1 MTAGAHSASDM
12 AGGQRREDVSQTRG
26 RTPAQWYCLLI
37 GATLLLAG
45 ILGFIA
51 EATFDTP
58 ASGRDGF
65 GDLILFEVNGWHNL
79 VHLASGALL
88 LAAAP
93 RRSSAKVVALGFGL
107 VYGLVAI
114 IGLIDGSDVLGLI
127 PVNGAD
133 NVLHILLSL
142 LGIAAGLV
150 SRADDRDLNTST
162 SEAYRTGTGRRIDSS
177 DLLRDA
183 DDDTG
188 LRGHSPV
195 GRRSERAQAGEP
207 TGGPTT
213 PRRTL

>member
-1 MTAGAHSASDM
+1 MATAGAHSASG
-12 AGGQRREDVSQTRG
+12 AGVGLDREDPARTRG
-26 RTPAQWYCLLI
+26 RTPAQWYCLLV
-37 GATLLLAG
+37 GASLLLAG
-45 ILGFIA
+45 LLGFIA

-58 ASGRDGF
+58 AGGRDGF
-65 GDLILFEVNGWHNL
+65 GDLIVFEVNGWHNL
-79 VHLASGALL
+79 VHLASGLVL
-88 LAAAP
+88 LAAAF

-150 SRADDRDLNTST
+150 SRADDRDLHTST
-162 SEAYRTGTGRRIDSS
+162 SGAYGTSTGRRVDSS
-177 DLLRDA
+177 ALLRDA
-183 DDDTG
+183 DADAG
-188 LRGHSPV
+188 MRGDSPV
-195 GRRSERAQAGEP
+195 GRRSERAHDGE
-207 TGGPTT
+207 TT